1 MEDEKKFYSQ
11 KGISIA
17 TYFGGPLAAGYLVKK
32 NYETL
37 GQPESG
43 KKALII
49 GIISTILLFVGI
61 FSIPKSIIDKIP
73 SALIPLIYT
82 GLIYLIVEK
91 IHGETFRLHKEAD
104 GKFHSNWKATGIGAI
119 GLFIILS
126 VFAIAGLISFITVD
140 NKIASKEFD
149 SISYGIEMKKFL
161 DNENKSL
168 SVYKEFNTKS
178 EEYIVKELKNGI
190 VLWDENINIINKL
203 NRLNNLP
210 KRQLEQNFTLLN
222 YCKLRI
228 QQNELVIKAIS
239 EDTERYDSEIERLVK
254 KTNQISIELKQKN

>member
-91 IHGETFRLHKEAD
+91 IHAPNTRL
-104 GKFHSNWKATGIGAI
+104 W
-119 GLFIILS
+119 
-126 VFAIAGLISFITVD
+126 
-140 NKIASKEFD
+140 
-149 SISYGIEMKKFL
+149 
-161 DNENKSL
+161 SL
-168 SVYKEFNTKS
+168 A
-178 EEYIVKELKNGI
+178 
-190 VLWDENINIINKL
+190 
-203 NRLNNLP
+203 P
-210 KRQLEQNFTLLN
+210 
-222 YCKLRI
+222 
-228 QQNELVIKAIS
+228 
-239 EDTERYDSEIERLVK
+239 
-254 KTNQISIELKQKN
+254 